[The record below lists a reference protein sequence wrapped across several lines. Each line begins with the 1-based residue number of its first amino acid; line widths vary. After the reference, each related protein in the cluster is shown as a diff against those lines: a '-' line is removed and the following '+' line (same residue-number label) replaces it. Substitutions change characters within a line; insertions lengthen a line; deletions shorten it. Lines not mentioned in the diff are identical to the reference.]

1 MRLQNQDRKR
11 VTFLTNHDDYSTT
24 ATKVYCMSASF
35 DQGEHGNVHRRGC
48 GFVLV
53 HQTSGALVPGSNLAS
68 ITKILQHISNNV
80 NKTQG
85 REGNLPLRQ
94 PTP

>member
-1 MRLQNQDRKR
+1 
-11 VTFLTNHDDYSTT
+11 
-24 ATKVYCMSASF
+24 MSASF
-35 DQGEHGNVHRRGC
+35 DQGEHGNVHRRCC
-48 GFVLV
+48 GFLLV